1 MLSVGTN
8 NFQKREKLDI
18 IHMLK
23 VREKA
28 EHAKSLL
35 KLKKKPAEKGYFVA
49 KLTAKTVLLLFFINT
64 MF

>member
-28 EHAKSLL
+28 EHAKNLL
-35 KLKKKPAEKGYFVA
+35 KLKKPAKKRYFVA
-49 KLTAKTVLLLFFINT
+49 KLTAKTGLLLFFINT